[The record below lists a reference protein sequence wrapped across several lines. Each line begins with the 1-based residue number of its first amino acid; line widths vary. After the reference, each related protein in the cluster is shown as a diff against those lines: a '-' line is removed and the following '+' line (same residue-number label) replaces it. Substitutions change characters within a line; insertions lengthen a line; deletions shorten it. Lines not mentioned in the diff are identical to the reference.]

1 MTKSSGLPIPLTM
14 QDATGNSTIIPKIH
28 KSAILSYNILLI

>member
-1 MTKSSGLPIPLTM
+1 MTYDKILRPTNTIYH
-14 QDATGNSTIIPKIH
+14 ATGNSTIIPKIH